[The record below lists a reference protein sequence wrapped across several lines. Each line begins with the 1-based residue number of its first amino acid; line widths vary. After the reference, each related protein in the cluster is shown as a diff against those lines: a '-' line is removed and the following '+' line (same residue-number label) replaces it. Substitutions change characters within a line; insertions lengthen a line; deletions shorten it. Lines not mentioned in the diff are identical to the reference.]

1 MPPSYKAH
9 AFLREDYF
17 IRFPI
22 IYLASPDGVEIG
34 EALRTPFWL
43 LGSVEDSHF
52 HFA

>member
-1 MPPSYKAH
+1 MHFCAKII
-9 AFLREDYF
+9 F

-22 IYLASPDGVEIG
+22 IYLDSPDGVEIG